1 MIRLEGGARTGAIVA
16 AGAAAL
22 GLGLLLPPGWAAAPV
37 ALYAAALAFAAGR
50 TAGRAEAAARRAV
63 AALESQS
70 ARLGPALQGLLERLL
85 RLEERLP
92 DGPEAPADPALAEV
106 GRELGELSEL
116 VRDLA
121 VTLAAQGRE
130 LVALRE
136 AEPARSE
143 PPPAAPAPKPTPPP
157 ARDPRPAE
165 DAVAD
170 AVRADAVEL
179 HLQPIVGLPQRKVRL
194 YDAQPRLRI
203 GDATLAAAEFGPVV
217 ERLGIAAALDR
228 KTLARAAAAARHLAA
243 RGSDALVALSLS
255 PVAGLGPGGLRALAE
270 IADPTAAERLVL
282 FVSQGCWRG
291 LDPEAAAALAF
302 LRERGFGLGLDRAA
316 DLRLDPP
323 LLAER
328 GVRFARLPA
337 VRPAELPAALAR
349 AGIRIVAERVDREE
363 EVPDLLDLD
372 VPLAQGL
379 AFGGPRP
386 VRPEILAAPAPEPAP
401 APVPEASAEPARQ
414 PFRSFLRRA
423 V

>member
-37 ALYAAALAFAAGR
+37 ALYAAVLAFAAGR
-50 TAGRAEAAARRAV
+50 TAGRAEAAARRAA

-92 DGPEAPADPALAEV
+92 DGPDAPADPALAEV

-136 AEPARSE
+136 AEPARAE
-143 PPPAAPAPKPTPPP
+143 PPPAAPAPKPAPPP

-228 KTLARAAAAARHLAA
+228 KTLARAAPAARHLAA

-282 FVSQGCWRG
+282 FLSQGCWRG
-291 LDPEAAAALAF
+291 LDPEAAGSRAKRTPRSARRGGSRRRSAA
-302 LRERGFGLGLDRAA
+302 RSS
-316 DLRLDPP
+316 PSP
-323 LLAER
+323 K
-328 GVRFARLPA
+328 
-337 VRPAELPAALAR
+337 
-349 AGIRIVAERVDREE
+349 
-363 EVPDLLDLD
+363 
-372 VPLAQGL
+372 
-379 AFGGPRP
+379 PR
-386 VRPEILAAPAPEPAP
+386 
-401 APVPEASAEPARQ
+401 S
-414 PFRSFLRRA
+414 RR
-423 V
+423 